1 VREDVGADADAVDVR
16 RRAASGASGRD
27 QLARMQAVDPAR
39 CARTVLSQHVSLD
52 TPMDIIDSSPT
63 SSAEEVVLVP
73 GLENDEDGTRIV
85 REELRLLEVVHRAL
99 GPEPPAASG
108 DGGTRSPPS
117 QPPAGGLAEALAD
130 DDRRLVELRD
140 LAASAKPED
149 LPALFEQMHNLGA
162 LRAHRGKGT
171 TGAVDRKSPYFGH
184 LRLEETVHTRGGRG
198 PGKERRRD
206 ILVGSRQYL
215 DPGAGV
221 RIVDWRNAP
230 VSRIFYRYREGDGY
244 EETLGDQPVEGL
256 VVSRRTVA
264 IVDGELRKVT
274 APQGTFVKEA
284 DGHWR
289 RAAAHTARL
298 RLPTQT
304 GEKSAAAEAKTAAA
318 QDARQRSTSA
328 DRLLPAIAAMLDKEQ
343 YDLIT
348 KPGTGLVAIQGSAGS
363 GKTTVGLH
371 RVAYLHASQPS
382 RFRPNKMLVIVP
394 NEALV
399 HYTSR
404 VLPGLGVEGV
414 PVMTF
419 HRWAVRATFDMFPRL
434 PSAISEETPP
444 LVSRLKNHAAMLEAV
459 DAVAAEVTARVDAKL
474 AASMPRWPEGDRVL
488 AAWKATKGAPD
499 RRVTQLAQWVA
510 GKRDLAGV
518 KAASDLPQ
526 VTRSALESMGQ
537 ELRTDTRNV
546 LGAWDEILTSRE
558 RLDKHFGKHFG
569 TGQLDQIHQ
578 WCVRQAR
585 VRAEGERDGDT
596 PSLDLEDRA
605 LLLRLFQALRGPL
618 LDSEGQPLA
627 LAHLFID
634 EVQDASPV
642 ELKVL
647 LDVARGSREGDRAVS
662 ELSVTLAGDVAQ
674 RMREEED
681 VHVAFDWDET
691 LKELGVPGGAGMIE
705 PLKVSYRSTAEI
717 TSFARGVLGPYAHE
731 AEPIATRHGPPVELF
746 TFASAGEAVA
756 FLADALR
763 DLASMEPDANVALLS
778 RFPQQAEVYYD
789 GLIRAEV
796 PNVRRVRRQDFTW
809 ERGFDV
815 TDVRQTKGLEFDEVI
830 LLETT
835 ASSYSDSAQARHGLY
850 VGATR
855 AAHQLWCITSEA
867 PSKLVLEGLE
877 AQSKATS

>member
-1 VREDVGADADAVDVR
+1 
-16 RRAASGASGRD
+16 
-27 QLARMQAVDPAR
+27 
-39 CARTVLSQHVSLD
+39 
-52 TPMDIIDSSPT
+52 MDITERSST
-63 SSAEEVVLVP
+63 SSAEENVEENVLVP

-85 REELRLLEVVHRAL
+85 HEELRLLEVVLRAL
-99 GPEPPAASG
+99 GPEQTPSSG
-108 DGGTRSPPS
+108 DGGANSAGSATA
-117 QPPAGGLAEALAD
+117 PAPGALAEALAD

-184 LRLEETVHTRGGRG
+184 LRLEETVHMRGSRG

-244 EETLGDQPVEGL
+244 EETLGDQPVEGV

-264 IVDGELRKVT
+264 IVGGELRKVT
-274 APQGTFVKEA
+274 APQGTFVKDA
-284 DGHWR
+284 DGQWR

-304 GEKSAAAEAKTAAA
+304 GDKAAASAAAVSKSD
-318 QDARQRSTSA
+318 DARGRATSA

-419 HRWAVRATFDMFPRL
+419 HRWAVRAMFDMFPKL

-444 LVSRLKNHAAMLEAV
+444 LVSRVKNHAAMLDAV
-459 DAVAAEVTARVDAKL
+459 DEVGAEVTARIDAKL
-474 AASMPRWPEGDRVL
+474 AAAMPRWPEGDRVL
-488 AAWKATKGAPD
+488 AAWRVTKGAPD
-499 RRVTQLAQWVA
+499 RRVTQIAQWVA
-510 GKRDLAGV
+510 GKRELSGV

-537 ELRTDTRNV
+537 ELRTDSRNV
-546 LGAWDEILTSRE
+546 LGAWDEILTSRA
-558 RLDKHFGKHFG
+558 RLDKHFGKYFG
-569 TGQLDQIHQ
+569 SGQLDQVHE

-605 LLLRLFQALRGPL
+605 LLLRLFQVLRGPL
-618 LDSEGQPLA
+618 IDGEGQPLV
-627 LAHLFID
+627 LAHLFMD
-634 EVQDASPV
+634 EVQDATPV
-642 ELKVL
+642 ELKIL
-647 LDVARGSREGDRAVS
+647 LDVARGPREGERSVS

-717 TSFARGVLGPYAHE
+717 TSFARGVLGPFAHE

-746 TFASAGEAVA
+746 SFASAGEAVA

-763 DLASMEPDANVALLS
+763 DLASSEPDANVALLS
-778 RFPQQAEVYYD
+778 RFPQQAEIYYD
-789 GLIRAEV
+789 GLVRAEV

-835 ASSYSDSAQARHGLY
+835 ASSYADSAQARHALY

-877 AQSKATS
+877 AQSKATT

>member
-1 VREDVGADADAVDVR
+1 MSARSPVSDAAVPSSPPPQTAPEDG
-16 RRAASGASGRD
+16 
-27 QLARMQAVDPAR
+27 
-39 CARTVLSQHVSLD
+39 
-52 TPMDIIDSSPT
+52 DSSP
-63 SSAEEVVLVP
+63 VL
-73 GLENDEDGTRIV
+73 GLEDDADGTRIV
-85 REELRLLEVVHRAL
+85 REELRLLEVVYKAL
-99 GPEPPAASG
+99 GPAPTGNAAASAA
-108 DGGTRSPPS
+108 DNKHDSVPPPGGS
-117 QPPAGGLAEALAD
+117 LAEALAE
-130 DDRRLVELRD
+130 DDRRLLDLRD

-162 LRAHRGKGT
+162 LRAHRGKST
-171 TGAVDRKSPYFGH
+171 TGSVDRKSPYFGH
-184 LRLEETVHTRGGRG
+184 LRLEETVLSRNPNG
-198 PGKERRRD
+198 PHKERRRD
-206 ILVGSRQYL
+206 VLVGSRQYL

-230 VSRIFYRYREGDGY
+230 VSRIFYRYREGDNY
-244 EETLGDQPVEGL
+244 EETLGDQPIEG
-256 VVSRRTVA
+256 VVASRRTVA

-274 APQGTFVKEA
+274 APQGTFVREA
-284 DGHWR
+284 DGRWR

-298 RLPTQT
+298 RLPMQAT
-304 GEKSAAAEAKTAAA
+304 GAQPVQPQQPAAASISATAP
-318 QDARQRSTSA
+318 DRTRSTTA

-348 KPGTGLVAIQGSAGS
+348 RPGVGLVAIQGSAGS

-371 RVAYLHASQPS
+371 RVAYLHASQPG
-382 RFRPNKMLVIVP
+382 RFRANRMLVIVP

-444 LVSRLKNHAAMLEAV
+444 LVSRVKNHPAML
-459 DAVAAEVTARVDAKL
+459 DATESIKKEVTARLDTKL
-474 AASMPRWPEGDRVL
+474 GSSMPRWPEGDRVI
-488 AAWKATKGAPD
+488 AAWNATRGAPD
-499 RRVTQLAQWVA
+499 RRVTQLAQWIS
-510 GKRDLAGV
+510 GKREIPNIAP
-518 KAASDLPQ
+518 AATLPQ
-526 VTRSALESMGQ
+526 VTKSAVEAVGQ
-537 ELRTDTRNV
+537 ELRNESRNV
-546 LGAWDEILTSRE
+546 LGAWDEIMTSRE
-558 RLDKHFGKHFG
+558 RLNRHFGPHFG
-569 TGQLDQIHQ
+569 TGQLDQVHE

-585 VRAEGERDGDT
+585 TRSEGERDGDT

-605 LLLRLFQALRGPL
+605 LLLRLFQLLRGPL
-618 LDSEGQPLA
+618 LDGDGQPIP

-647 LDVARGSREGDRAVS
+647 LDIAAGTKDDKDPSQ
-662 ELSVTLAGDVAQ
+662 LSVTLAGDVAQ
-674 RMREEED
+674 RMREDDD
-681 VHVAFDWDET
+681 VHVAFDWDAT

-717 TSFARGVLGPYAHE
+717 TSFARGVLGPFAHE
-731 AEPIATRHGPPVELF
+731 AEPIATREGPPVELF
-746 TFASAGEAVA
+746 SFASAGEAVA

-763 DLASMEPDANVALLS
+763 DLALAEPSANVALLS
-778 RFPQQAEVYYD
+778 RFPQQAEVYFD
-789 GLIRAEV
+789 GLVRAEV

-809 ERGFDV
+809 EAGFDV

-835 ASSYSDSAQARHGLY
+835 ASSYPDSAQARHGLY

-855 AAHQLWCITSEA
+855 AAHQLWCVASET
-867 PSKLVLEGLE
+867 PSKLVMEGLE
-877 AQSKATS
+877 TMTKQAASSIPRAADATPPTSSDKP

>member
-1 VREDVGADADAVDVR
+1 VLCPHAPVSDV
-16 RRAASGASGRD
+16 
-27 QLARMQAVDPAR
+27 
-39 CARTVLSQHVSLD
+39 VSEN
-52 TPMDIIDSSPT
+52 SSNST
-63 SSAEEVVLVP
+63 AEELVPVP
-73 GLENDEDGTRIV
+73 GLEDDADGSRIV
-85 REELRLLEVVHRAL
+85 REEMRLLEIVLRTL
-99 GPEPPAASG
+99 GPDGQGAATE
-108 DGGTRSPPS
+108 DGASRSTP
-117 QPPAGGLAEALAD
+117 QAPAGTMAEALAD
-130 DDRRLVELRD
+130 DDRRLLELRD
-140 LAASAKPED
+140 LAANAKPED

-171 TGAVDRKSPYFGH
+171 TGTVDRKSPYFGH
-184 LRLEETVHTRGGRG
+184 LRLEETVFARDGRG

-206 ILVGSRQYL
+206 VLVGSRQYL
-215 DPGAGV
+215 DPAAGV

-230 VSRIFYRYREGDGY
+230 VSRIFYRYREGDSY
-244 EETLGDQPVEGL
+244 EETLGDQPVEGD
-256 VVSRRTVA
+256 VAARRTVA

-284 DGHWR
+284 DGRWR

-298 RLPTQT
+298 RLPTEA
-304 GEKSAAAEAKTAAA
+304 GEKSAAAAPASAAR
-318 QDARQRSTSA
+318 DGRTRSTSA
-328 DRLLPAIAAMLDKEQ
+328 DRLLPEIAAMLDKEQ

-371 RVAYLHASQPS
+371 RVAYLHASQPA
-382 RFRPNKMLVIVP
+382 RFRGPKMLVIVP

-404 VLPGLGVEGV
+404 VLPSLGVEGV

-419 HRWAVRATFDMFPRL
+419 NRWAVRAMFDMFPKL

-444 LVSRLKNHAAMLEAV
+444 LVSRVKNHPAML
-459 DAVAAEVTARVDAKL
+459 DAVSETASETMARLDQKM
-474 AASMPRWPEGDRVL
+474 ASAMPRWPEGNRVL

-510 GKRDLAGV
+510 GKRDLAGTPP
-518 KAASDLPQ
+518 ATGLPQ
-526 VTRSALESMGQ
+526 VTRSAVESLGQ
-537 ELRTDTRNV
+537 ELRGESRNV
-546 LGAWDEILTSRE
+546 LGAWDEILTSRQ
-558 RLDKHFGKHFG
+558 RLDRHFSKYFG
-569 TGQLDQIHQ
+569 SGQLDQVHE

-585 VRAEGERDGDT
+585 IRTEGERDGDT

-605 LLLRLFQALRGPL
+605 LLLRLFQVFRGPL
-618 LDSEGQPLA
+618 LDGEGQPVT

-634 EVQDASPV
+634 EVQDASPL

-647 LDVARGSREGDRAVS
+647 LDVAAGVKDTGQEVS
-662 ELSVTLAGDVAQ
+662 QLSVTLAGDVAQ

-681 VHVAFDWDET
+681 VHVAFDWDAT

-717 TSFARGVLGPYAHE
+717 TSFARGVLGPFAHE
-731 AEPIATRHGPPVELF
+731 AEPIATRQGPPVELF

-763 DLASMEPDANVALLS
+763 DLAASEPEANVALLS
-778 RFPQQAEVYYD
+778 RFPQQAEIYYD
-789 GLIRAEV
+789 GLVRAEV

-835 ASSYSDSAQARHGLY
+835 ASSYPETAQARHALY

-855 AAHQLWCITSEA
+855 AAHQLWCISSEA
-867 PSKLVLEGLE
+867 PSKLVAEGLE
-877 AQSKATS
+877 ASNKSGS

>member
-1 VREDVGADADAVDVR
+1 MD
-16 RRAASGASGRD
+16 
-27 QLARMQAVDPAR
+27 
-39 CARTVLSQHVSLD
+39 TVH
-52 TPMDIIDSSPT
+52 TSSPPGPD
-63 SSAEEVVLVP
+63 ELPIP
-73 GLENDEDGTRIV
+73 GLEDDEVAAQIV
-85 REELRLLEVVHRAL
+85 REEIRLLEVVLRAL
-99 GPEPPAASG
+99 GAEEEVAAKG
-108 DGGTRSPPS
+108 TDGV
-117 QPPAGGLAEALAD
+117 GLAEALAD
-130 DDRRLVELRD
+130 DDRRLLELRD
-140 LAASAKPED
+140 LAATAKPED

-162 LRAHRGKGT
+162 LRAHRGKGA
-171 TGAVDRKSPYFGH
+171 TGSVDWKSPYFGH
-184 LRLEETVHTRGGRG
+184 LRLEETVLARGGRG

-206 ILVGSRQYL
+206 VLIGSRQYL
-215 DPGAGV
+215 DAAAGV

-230 VSRIFYRYREGDGY
+230 VSRIFYRYRESDGY

-274 APQGTFVKEA
+274 SPQGTFVKDE
-284 DGHWR
+284 GGSWR

-298 RLPTQT
+298 RLPAQA
-304 GEKSAAAEAKTAAA
+304 GERSAVPTAKPEDTRTRGTA
-318 QDARQRSTSA
+318 A

-348 KPGTGLVAIQGSAGS
+348 KPGSGLVAIQGSAGS

-382 RFRPNKMLVIVP
+382 RFRAHKMLVIVP

-414 PVMTF
+414 PVMTWS
-419 HRWAVRATFDMFPRL
+419 RWSVRALFDVFPKL
-434 PSAISEETPP
+434 PSAVSDETPP
-444 LVSRLKNHAAMLEAV
+444 LVSRVKNHPAILEAIDTIATETAAILDTKVAAAM
-459 DAVAAEVTARVDAKL
+459 
-474 AASMPRWPEGDRVL
+474 SRWPEGERVV
-488 AAWKATKGAPD
+488 AAWKATRGAPD

-510 GKRDLAGV
+510 GKREI
-518 KAASDLPQ
+518 AATKPAADLPQ
-526 VTRSALESMGQ
+526 VTRSALESLGQ
-537 ELRTDTRNV
+537 ELRSESRNV
-546 LGAWDEILTSRE
+546 LGAWDEILTSRP
-558 RLDKHFGKHFG
+558 RLDRHFAKYFG
-569 TGQLDQIHQ
+569 SGQLDQVHE

-596 PSLDLEDRA
+596 PSLDFEDRA
-605 LLLRLFQALRGPL
+605 VLLRLFQVLRGPL
-618 LDSEGQPLA
+618 LDGDGQPHT

-634 EVQDASPV
+634 EVQDASPA

-647 LDVARGSREGDRAVS
+647 LGVASGAKEKDGDEVAQ
-662 ELSVTLAGDVAQ
+662 LSVTLAGDVAQ

-681 VHVAFDWDET
+681 EHVAFDWDAT
-691 LKELGVPGGAGMIE
+691 LKDLGVPGGAEKIA
-705 PLKVSYRSTAEI
+705 PLQVSYRSTAEI
-717 TSFARGVLGPYAHE
+717 TSFARGVLGPFAHE
-731 AEPIATRHGPPVELF
+731 AEPIATRSGPPVELF

-763 DLASMEPDANVALLS
+763 DLAAIEPEANVALLT
-778 RFPQQAEVYYD
+778 RFPQQAEVYYE
-789 GLIRAEV
+789 GLVRAEV
-796 PNVRRVRRQDFTW
+796 PNVRRVRKQDFTW

-835 ASSYSDSAQARHGLY
+835 AASYPTTAQARHALY

-855 AAHQLWCITSEA
+855 AAHQLWCIASDA
-867 PSKLVLEGLE
+867 PSKLVEEGL
-877 AQSKATS
+877 AAIR

>member
-1 VREDVGADADAVDVR
+1 MDAV
-16 RRAASGASGRD
+16 
-27 QLARMQAVDPAR
+27 PEK
-39 CARTVLSQHVSLD
+39 LSA
-52 TPMDIIDSSPT
+52 
-63 SSAEEVVLVP
+63 SAEDSGPIP
-73 GLENDEDGTRIV
+73 GLEADEEGTRIV
-85 REELRLLEVVHRAL
+85 REELRLLEVVLRAL
-99 GPEPPAASG
+99 GPEAPVDANGA
-108 DGGTRSPPS
+108 RRPS
-117 QPPAGGLAEALAD
+117 SPPAGSLAEALAD
-130 DDRRLVELRD
+130 DDRRLLELRD
-140 LAASAKPED
+140 LAAGAKPED

-184 LRLEETVHTRGGRG
+184 LRLEETVLSRGGG
-198 PGKERRRD
+198 GAGKERRRD
-206 ILVGSRQYL
+206 VLVGSRQYL

-230 VSRIFYRYREGDGY
+230 VSRIFYRYRESDSY
-244 EETLGDQPVEGL
+244 EETLGDQPVEG
-256 VVSRRTVA
+256 VVASRRTVA

-274 APQGTFVKEA
+274 APQGTFVRET
-284 DGHWR
+284 DGSWR

-298 RLPTQT
+298 RLPSQASGTRPAT
-304 GEKSAAAEAKTAAA
+304 LSAADEARA
-318 QDARQRSTSA
+318 RSTSA

-348 KPGTGLVAIQGSAGS
+348 KPGVGLVAIQGSAGS

-371 RVAYLHASQPS
+371 RVAYLHSSQPT
-382 RFRPNKMLVIVP
+382 RFTPHKMLVIVP

-419 HRWAVRATFDMFPRL
+419 HRWAVRAVFDMFPRL
-434 PSAISEETPP
+434 PTAISEETPP
-444 LVSRLKNHAAMLEAV
+444 LVSRVKSHPAMLEATQALGV
-459 DAVAAEVTARVDAKL
+459 EAMRRLDTKMAAA
-474 AASMPRWPEGDRVL
+474 MPRWPDGDRAL
-488 AAWKATKGAPD
+488 AAWMATKGAPD
-499 RRVTQLAQWVA
+499 RRVTQLAQWLT
-510 GKRDLAGV
+510 GKRDLAGI
-518 KAASDLPQ
+518 KEPASTLPQ
-526 VTRSALESMGQ
+526 VTRSALESLGQ
-537 ELRTDTRNV
+537 ELRTESRNV
-546 LGAWDEILTSRE
+546 LGAWDELLTSRE
-558 RLDKHFGKHFG
+558 RLDRHFSKYFG
-569 TGQLDQIHQ
+569 TGQLDQVHE

-596 PSLDLEDRA
+596 PSVDLEDRA
-605 LLLRLFQALRGPL
+605 VLLRLFQVIRGPL
-618 LDSEGQPLA
+618 LNGEGQPLTV
-627 LAHLFID
+627 AHLFMD

-642 ELKVL
+642 ELKIL
-647 LDVARGSREGDRAVS
+647 LDVAAGPKDVGPGERDPSQ
-662 ELSVTLAGDVAQ
+662 LSVTLAGDVAQ
-674 RMREEED
+674 RMREDDD
-681 VHVAFDWDET
+681 VHVAFDWDAT

-717 TSFARGVLGPYAHE
+717 TSFARGVLGPFAHD
-731 AEPIATRHGPPVELF
+731 AEPIATRQGPPVELF

-763 DLASMEPDANVALLS
+763 DLASSEPDANVALLS
-778 RFPQQAEVYYD
+778 RFPQQAEVYYE
-789 GLIRAEV
+789 GLVRAEV

-835 ASSYSDSAQARHGLY
+835 QSSYPTTPQARHGLY

-855 AAHQLWCITSEA
+855 AAHQLWCIASEA
-867 PSKLVLEGLE
+867 PSALVGEGL
-877 AQSKATS
+877 AAASASRT

>member
-1 VREDVGADADAVDVR
+1 MDAISDNN
-16 RRAASGASGRD
+16 
-27 QLARMQAVDPAR
+27 QQP
-39 CARTVLSQHVSLD
+39 
-52 TPMDIIDSSPT
+52 SSSDELVP
-63 SSAEEVVLVP
+63 VP
-73 GLENDEDGTRIV
+73 GLEDDEDGTRIV
-85 REELRLLEVVHRAL
+85 REELRLLEVVQRAL
-99 GPEPPAASG
+99 GAETPAPTTQEGTAS
-108 DGGTRSPPS
+108 PS
-117 QPPAGGLAEALAD
+117 QPPPGTMAEALAD
-130 DDRRLVELRD
+130 DDRRLLELRD

-184 LRLEETVHTRGGRG
+184 LRLEETVLARGGRG

-206 ILVGSRQYL
+206 VLVGSRQYL

-230 VSRIFYRYREGDGY
+230 VSRIFYRYRESDSY
-244 EETLGDQPVEGL
+244 EETLGDQPVEG
-256 VVSRRTVA
+256 VVASRRTVA

-274 APQGTFVKEA
+274 APQGTFVKET
-284 DGHWR
+284 DGRWR

-298 RLPTQT
+298 RLPAQAAA
-304 GEKSAAAEAKTAAA
+304 GEKVAARTAPAAAA
-318 QDARQRSTSA
+318 QDRTRSTSA

-382 RFRPNKMLVIVP
+382 RFRPQKMLVIVP

-419 HRWAVRATFDMFPRL
+419 NRWAVRAMFDMFPKM
-434 PSAISEETPP
+434 PTAISEETPP
-444 LVSRLKNHAAMLEAV
+444 LVSRVKNHPAMLEAV
-459 DAVAAEVTARVDAKL
+459 DTIAAEVTARIDAKV
-474 AASMPRWPEGDRVL
+474 AAAMPRWPEGDRVL
-488 AAWKATKGAPD
+488 SAWKATKGAPD
-499 RRVTQLAQWVA
+499 RRVTQLAQWIA
-510 GKRDLAGV
+510 GKRDLAGT
-518 KAASDLPQ
+518 KPASDLPQ
-526 VTRSALESMGQ
+526 VTRSAVEALGQ
-537 ELRTDTRNV
+537 ELRTESRSV
-546 LGAWDEILTSRE
+546 LACWDEILTSRA
-558 RLDKHFGKHFG
+558 RLDRHFSKYFG
-569 TGQLDQIHQ
+569 SGQLDQVHE

-585 VRAEGERDGDT
+585 VRTEGERDGET

-605 LLLRLFQALRGPL
+605 LLLRIFQVLRGPL
-618 LDSEGQPLA
+618 LDGDGQPA
-627 LAHLFID
+627 TLAHLFID

-647 LDVARGSREGDRAVS
+647 LEVAGGAKDVAPGERDVAH
-662 ELSVTLAGDVAQ
+662 LSVTLAGDVAQ
-674 RMREEED
+674 RMREEDD
-681 VHVAFDWDET
+681 VHVAFDWDAT

-731 AEPIATRHGPPVELF
+731 AEPIATREGPPVELF
-746 TFASAGEAVA
+746 TFSSAGEAVA

-763 DLASMEPDANVALLS
+763 DLAASEPDANVALLS

-789 GLIRAEV
+789 GLVRAEV

-835 ASSYSDSAQARHGLY
+835 ASSYPDSAQARHALY

-855 AAHQLWCITSEA
+855 AAHQLWCISSEA
-867 PSKLVLEGLE
+867 PSKLVTEGLT
-877 AQSKATS
+877 AAANK